1 MIRDEFKTL
10 ADVHDVEA
18 KEREVFLRKELEVL
32 QDDLDEK
39 DKRIKELEH
48 QLEQSKNR
56 GERNK

>member
-48 QLEQSKNR
+48 QLEQSKNS